1 MACLP
6 IVISVMAQAW
16 FRFYSELNDFLP
28 RDRRQVAFRCEF
40 SGRASVKDMFEA
52 LGVPHTEVDLILV
65 DGVSVDFTH
74 LVEDNAHIS
83 VFPVFESL
91 DISTLIRLRPQP
103 LRALR
108 FVLDTHLGRLA
119 TDLRLLGFD
128 TLYGNDYS
136 DEELARLSVID
147 GQVLVTRDRGLLKRR
162 AVTRGYYVRAALP
175 RDQIVEVLRR
185 FDLAAQVAPFSRCL
199 RCNGLLEP
207 VDKAAILDRLPAGT
221 RAHFV
226 EFKRCPACERVYW
239 AGAHYEALQR
249 RVDDILSRLGGQGE
263 TTAGSPGA

>member
-1 MACLP
+1 
-6 IVISVMAQAW
+6 MAQAW
-16 FRFYSELNDFLP
+16 FRFYAELNDFLP
-28 RDRRQVAFRCEF
+28 HYRRQVAFSYAF
-40 SGRASVKDMFEA
+40 NGRASVKDVIEA

-65 DGVSVDFTH
+65 EGVSVDFTP

-91 DISTLIRLRPQP
+91 DVSPLIRLRPQP
-103 LRALR
+103 LRVLR

-128 TLYGNDYS
+128 GLYDNGYS
-136 DEELARLSVID
+136 DEELARLSAVD
-147 GQVLVTRDRGLLKRR
+147 GRVLLTRDRGLLKRG

-185 FDLAAQVAPFSRCL
+185 FDLAAPVAPFSRCL

-207 VDKAAILDRLPAGT
+207 VDKATILDCLPAGT

-226 EFKRCPACERVYW
+226 EFNRCSACERVYW

-249 RVDDILSRLGGQGE
+249 RVADILSRLSGQGE
-263 TTAGSPGA
+263 TSSGSIGS